1 MKVKIVD
8 YKDAPSYEGYAE
20 ILDRMRDAINRKFD
34 DIFERHEIQMMGNIA
49 SYRHALLLEVD
60 KLQTE
65 IEETLSGRLDAMAM
79 EVLDE

>member
-1 MKVKIVD
+1 
-8 YKDAPSYEGYAE
+8 
-20 ILDRMRDAINRKFD
+20 
-34 DIFERHEIQMMGNIA
+34 MGNIA